1 MTGKNIVELQANQ
14 AIDGAAAF
22 EATFPAHVVDE
33 LMLEFDPKHSGPPLV
48 VLSGG
53 AAPKEVHPTPLRG
66 RDGRFA
72 VHFKPGETCT
82 SVRVSMLRGVKG
94 KLIKVKLIG
103 HPV

>member
-1 MTGKNIVELQANQ
+1 MTGKNILELAVDRT
-14 AIDGAAAF
+14 IDGTSAF
-22 EATFPAHVVDE
+22 EANFPAHVVDE

-72 VHFKPGETCT
+72 THFNPGEKCT
-82 SVRVSMLRGVKG
+82 SLKVSMLRGVKA
-94 KLIKVKLIG
+94 KLVKVKLIG
-103 HPV
+103 HAV